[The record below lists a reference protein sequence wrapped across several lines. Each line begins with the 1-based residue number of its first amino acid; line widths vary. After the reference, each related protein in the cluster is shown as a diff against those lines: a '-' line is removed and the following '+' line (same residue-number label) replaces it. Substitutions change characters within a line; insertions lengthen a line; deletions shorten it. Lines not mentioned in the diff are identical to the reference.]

1 MVYYIIMCTF
11 DLRAP
16 PERKEIKEDLPLNS
30 ASDVWQAVLKL
41 LEQHLS
47 PTAISTWFSDCQVVE
62 LLDNRL
68 ILHTGSKF
76 SQDIIMTRYLDL
88 VKDALKEIFA
98 ADFDVQVIGDEEL
111 ARRINRQPP
120 LRQEF
125 LGGDQFTFDK
135 FVVGPTN
142 RIAYAAALAVSQNP
156 ATKYNPLFIY
166 GDSGLGKTHLLYSIA
181 NALRISRPDFR
192 IVYIKGDDFTNEL
205 INAIQTG
212 SNSEFREKF
221 RMADLLLVDDI
232 QFIAGKIQTQEEFFH
247 TFNALYESGRQIVLT
262 SDRAPK
268 DMLRLEDRLKSRFEG
283 GLMVDVQPP
292 DYETRVAIVKNK
304 AARMGIP
311 LAEEACVYIAENIKA
326 NIRQIEGILKKIQA
340 YLELERAGI
349 LDMTLVE
356 NITREVIRSERSY
369 TPEYIV
375 EKTAAFYNLSPE
387 DILGKGKTKSIAAA
401 RQMATYLMRK
411 LTTLTLEEIGGALNR
426 DHSTIL
432 HSIRK
437 IEESVNTDADLS
449 DTVRD
454 ITANIMNK

>member
-1 MVYYIIMCTF
+1 M
-11 DLRAP
+11 
-16 PERKEIKEDLPLNS
+16 NS

-47 PTAISTWFSDCQVVE
+47 PTAISTWFEGCQVVE
-62 LLDNRL
+62 LVDNRL
-68 ILHTGSKF
+68 VLYTSSTF
-76 SQDIIMTRYLDL
+76 SQNVIMTRYSDL
-88 VKDALKEIFA
+88 VKDALREIFGA
-98 ADFDVQVIGDEEL
+98 EFEIQVIGDEEL
-111 ARRINRQPP
+111 ARRISHRPP
-120 LRQEF
+120 QRSGS
-125 LGGDQFTFDK
+125 LGGEQFTFDK

-142 RIAYAAALAVSQNP
+142 RIAYAAALAVSQHP
-156 ATKYNPLFIY
+156 AEKYNPLFIY

-181 NALRISRPDFR
+181 NALRITCPDYR

-205 INAIQTG
+205 ISAIQTG
-212 SNSEFREKF
+212 TNSEFREKF

-247 TFNALYESGRQIVLT
+247 TFNTLYESKRQIVLT

-292 DYETRVAIVKNK
+292 DYETRVAIIKNK
-304 AARMGIP
+304 AAGMGIP
-311 LAEEACVYIAENIKA
+311 LADEACVYVAENIKA

-340 YLELERAGI
+340 YMELEQGAV
-349 LDMTLVE
+349 DMALVE
-356 NITREVIRSERSY
+356 SITREVIRSERSY

-375 EKTAAFYNLSPE
+375 EKTAAFYNLAPD
-387 DILGKGKTKSIAAA
+387 DIMGKGKTKNIAAA

-411 LTTLTLEEIGGALNR
+411 LTTLTLEEIGAVLNR

-437 IEESVNTDADLS
+437 IEESVNTDAALS

>member
-1 MVYYIIMCTF
+1 MP
-11 DLRAP
+11 LR
-16 PERKEIKEDLPLNS
+16 RQKEIKEDLPLNS

-68 ILHTGSKF
+68 ILHTPSEF
-76 SQDIIMTRYLDL
+76 SQNIIMTRYLDL

-125 LGGDQFTFDK
+125 LGSDQFTFDK

-292 DYETRVAIVKNK
+292 DYETRVAILKNK

-311 LAEEACVYIAENIKA
+311 LAEEACVYIAENIKS

-340 YLELERAGI
+340 YLELERAEN
-349 LDMTLVE
+349 LDMDLVE
-356 NITREVIRSERSY
+356 NITKEVIRSERSY

-375 EKTAAFYNLSPE
+375 EKTASFYDLSPE
-387 DILGKGKTKSIAAA
+387 DILGKGKTKNIAAA

-411 LTTLTLEEIGGALNR
+411 LTTLTLEEIGGVLNR

-437 IEESVNTDADLS
+437 IEDSVNTDAALG

>member
-1 MVYYIIMCTF
+1 M
-11 DLRAP
+11 
-16 PERKEIKEDLPLNS
+16 NS
-30 ASDVWQAVLKL
+30 AADVWQAVLKL
-41 LEQHLS
+41 LEKHLS
-47 PTAISTWFSDCQVVE
+47 STAIMTWFSDCQVVE
-62 LLDNRL
+62 LVDNRL
-68 ILHTGSKF
+68 VLYTPSKF
-76 SQDIIMTRYLDL
+76 IGNIIATRYLDH
-88 VKDALKEIFA
+88 VKEALKELFA
-98 ADFDVQVIGDEEL
+98 ADFAVQVIGDEDM
-111 ARRINRQPP
+111 ARRINRLPP
-120 LRQEF
+120 LRTDS
-125 LGGDQFTFDK
+125 LGGEQFTFDK

-142 RIAYAAALAVSQNP
+142 RIAYAAALAVSQYP
-156 ATKYNPLFIY
+156 AEKYNPLFIY

-181 NALRISRPDFR
+181 NALRISSPEFR

-205 INAIQTG
+205 ISAIQNGT
-212 SNSEFREKF
+212 NSEFRDKF

-247 TFNALYESGRQIVLT
+247 TFNALYESKRQIVLT

-311 LAEEACVYIAENIKA
+311 LPEEACVYIAENIKA
-326 NIRQIEGILKKIQA
+326 NIRQIEGILNKIQA
-340 YLELERAGI
+340 YLELEQRGG
-349 LDMTLVE
+349 LDMALVE
-356 NITREVIRSERSY
+356 NVTRDVIRSERSY

-375 EKTAAFYNLSPE
+375 EKTAAFYSLNPE
-387 DILGKGKTKSIAAA
+387 DILGKGKTKNIAAA

-411 LTTLTLEEIGGALNR
+411 LTTLTLEEIGTVLNR

-437 IEESVNTDADLS
+437 IEESVNTDAALS

>member
-1 MVYYIIMCTF
+1 
-11 DLRAP
+11 
-16 PERKEIKEDLPLNS
+16 LNS

-47 PTAISTWFSDCQVVE
+47 TTAISTWFSDCQVVE

-68 ILHTGSKF
+68 ILHTGSTF
-76 SQDIIMTRYLDL
+76 SQEVIMTRYLDL
-88 VKDALKEIFA
+88 VKDALKEIFS

-125 LGGDQFTFDK
+125 LGGDQFTFDR

-156 ATKYNPLFIY
+156 AIKYNPLFIY

-181 NALRISRPDFR
+181 NALRITRPDFR

-212 SNSEFREKF
+212 NNSEFREKF

-292 DYETRVAIVKNK
+292 DYETRVAILKNK
-304 AARMGIP
+304 ASRMGIP

-340 YLELERAGI
+340 YLELERSGT

-356 NITREVIRSERSY
+356 NITKEVIRSERSY

-375 EKTAAFYNLSPE
+375 EKTASFYDLSPE
-387 DILGKGKTKSIAAA
+387 DILGKGKTKNIAAA

-411 LTTLTLEEIGGALNR
+411 LTTLTLEEIGNVLNR

-437 IEESVNTDADLS
+437 IEESVNTDAALS

>member
-1 MVYYIIMCTF
+1 M
-11 DLRAP
+11 
-16 PERKEIKEDLPLNS
+16 NS

-68 ILHTGSKF
+68 ILHTPSEF
-76 SQDIIMTRYLDL
+76 SQNIIMTRYLDL

-292 DYETRVAIVKNK
+292 DYETRVAILKNK

-311 LAEEACVYIAENIKA
+311 LAEEACVYIAENIKS

-340 YLELERAGI
+340 YLELERAEN
-349 LDMTLVE
+349 LDMDLVE
-356 NITREVIRSERSY
+356 NITKEVIRSERSY

-375 EKTAAFYNLSPE
+375 EKTASFYDLSPE
-387 DILGKGKTKSIAAA
+387 DILGKGKTKNIAAA

-411 LTTLTLEEIGGALNR
+411 LTTLTLEEIGGVMNR
-426 DHSTIL
+426 DHTTIL

-437 IEESVNTDADLS
+437 IEDSVNTDAALS

>member
-1 MVYYIIMCTF
+1 M
-11 DLRAP
+11 
-16 PERKEIKEDLPLNS
+16 NS

-47 PTAISTWFSDCQVVE
+47 PTAISTWFEGCQVVE
-62 LLDNRL
+62 LVDNRL
-68 ILHTGSKF
+68 VLYTSSLF
-76 SQDIIMTRYLDL
+76 SQNVIMTRYADL
-88 VKDALKEIFA
+88 VKDALREIFS
-98 ADFDVQVIGDEEL
+98 ADFEIQVIGDEEL
-111 ARRINRQPP
+111 ARRISRRPA
-120 LRQEF
+120 LRTDS
-125 LGGDQFTFDK
+125 LGGEQFTFDK

-142 RIAYAAALAVSQNP
+142 RIAYAAALAVSQHP
-156 ATKYNPLFIY
+156 AENYNPLFIY

-181 NALRISRPDFR
+181 NALRITCPDYR

-212 SNSEFREKF
+212 TNSEFREKY

-247 TFNALYESGRQIVLT
+247 TFNALHESKRQIVLT
-262 SDRAPK
+262 ADRAPK
-268 DMLRLEDRLKSRFEG
+268 DMLRLEERLRSRFEG

-292 DYETRVAIVKNK
+292 DYETRVAIIKNK
-304 AARMGIP
+304 AVGMGIP
-311 LAEEACVYIAENIKA
+311 LPEEGCVYIAENIKA

-340 YLELERAGI
+340 YLELEQRGS
-349 LDMTLVE
+349 LDMELVE
-356 NITREVIRSERSY
+356 SVTREVIRSERSY

-375 EKTAAFYNLSPE
+375 EKTAAFYNLAPE

-411 LTTLTLEEIGGALNR
+411 LTTLTLEEIGGVLNR

-437 IEESVNTDADLS
+437 IEESINTDAALS

>member
-1 MVYYIIMCTF
+1 M
-11 DLRAP
+11 
-16 PERKEIKEDLPLNS
+16 NS
-30 ASDVWQAVLKL
+30 AADVWQAVLKL
-41 LEQHLS
+41 LEKHLS
-47 PTAISTWFSDCQVVE
+47 STAIMTWFSDCQVVE
-62 LLDNRL
+62 LVDNRL
-68 ILHTGSKF
+68 VLYTPSKF
-76 SQDIIMTRYLDL
+76 IGNIIATRYLDQ
-88 VKDALKEIFA
+88 VKEALKELFA
-98 ADFDVQVIGDEEL
+98 ADFAVQVIGDEDM
-111 ARRINRQPP
+111 ARRINRLPP
-120 LRQEF
+120 LRTDS
-125 LGGDQFTFDK
+125 LGGEQFTFDK

-142 RIAYAAALAVSQNP
+142 RIAYAAALAVSQYP
-156 ATKYNPLFIY
+156 AEKYNPLFIY

-181 NALRISRPDFR
+181 NALRISSPEFR

-205 INAIQTG
+205 ISAIQNGT
-212 SNSEFREKF
+212 NSEFRDKF

-247 TFNALYESGRQIVLT
+247 TFNALYESKRQIVLT

-283 GLMVDVQPP
+283 GQMVDVQPP
-292 DYETRVAIVKNK
+292 DYESRVAIVKNK

-311 LAEEACVYIAENIKA
+311 LPEEACVYIAENIKA
-326 NIRQIEGILKKIQA
+326 NIRQIEGILNKIQA
-340 YLELERAGI
+340 YLELEQRGG
-349 LDMTLVE
+349 LDMALVE
-356 NITREVIRSERSY
+356 NVTRDVIRSERSY

-375 EKTAAFYNLSPE
+375 EKTAAFYSLTSE
-387 DILGKGKTKSIAAA
+387 DILGKGKTKNIAAA

-411 LTTLTLEEIGGALNR
+411 LTTLTLEEIGTVLNR

-437 IEESVNTDADLS
+437 IEESVNTDAALS

>member
-1 MVYYIIMCTF
+1 
-11 DLRAP
+11 
-16 PERKEIKEDLPLNS
+16 LNS

-68 ILHTGSKF
+68 ILHTPSEF
-76 SQDIIMTRYLDL
+76 SQNIIMTRYLDL

-292 DYETRVAIVKNK
+292 DYETRVAILKNK

-311 LAEEACVYIAENIKA
+311 LAEEACVYIAENIKS

-340 YLELERAGI
+340 YLELERAEN
-349 LDMTLVE
+349 LDMDLVE
-356 NITREVIRSERSY
+356 NITKEVIRSERSY
-369 TPEYIV
+369 TPEYII
-375 EKTAAFYNLSPE
+375 EKTATFYDLSPE
-387 DILGKGKTKSIAAA
+387 DILGKGKTKNIAAA

-411 LTTLTLEEIGGALNR
+411 LTTLTLEEIGGVMNR
-426 DHSTIL
+426 DHTTIL

-437 IEESVNTDADLS
+437 IEDSVNTDAALG

>member
-1 MVYYIIMCTF
+1 MP
-11 DLRAP
+11 LR
-16 PERKEIKEDLPLNS
+16 RQKEIKEDLPLNS

-68 ILHTGSKF
+68 ILHTPSEF
-76 SQDIIMTRYLDL
+76 SQNIIMTRYLDL

-292 DYETRVAIVKNK
+292 DYETRVAILKNK
-304 AARMGIP
+304 AARMSIP
-311 LAEEACVYIAENIKA
+311 LAEEACVYIAENIKS

-340 YLELERAGI
+340 YLELERAEN
-349 LDMTLVE
+349 LDMDLVE
-356 NITREVIRSERSY
+356 NITKEVIRSERSY
-369 TPEYIV
+369 TPEYII
-375 EKTAAFYNLSPE
+375 EKTATFYDLSPE
-387 DILGKGKTKSIAAA
+387 DILGKGKTKNIAAA

-411 LTTLTLEEIGGALNR
+411 LTTLTLEEIGGVMNR
-426 DHSTIL
+426 DHTTIL

-437 IEESVNTDADLS
+437 IEDSVNTDAALG

>member
-1 MVYYIIMCTF
+1 MP
-11 DLRAP
+11 LR
-16 PERKEIKEDLPLNS
+16 RQKEKKEDLPLNS

-68 ILHTGSKF
+68 ILHTPSEF
-76 SQDIIMTRYLDL
+76 SQNIIMTRYLDL

-292 DYETRVAIVKNK
+292 DYETRVAILKNK
-304 AARMGIP
+304 AARMSIP
-311 LAEEACVYIAENIKA
+311 LAEEACVYIAENIKS

-340 YLELERAGI
+340 YLELERAEN
-349 LDMTLVE
+349 LDMDLVE
-356 NITREVIRSERSY
+356 NITKEVIRSERSY
-369 TPEYIV
+369 TPEYII
-375 EKTAAFYNLSPE
+375 EKTATFYDLSPE
-387 DILGKGKTKSIAAA
+387 DILGKGKTKNIAAA

-411 LTTLTLEEIGGALNR
+411 LTTLTLEEIGGVMNR
-426 DHSTIL
+426 DHTTIL

-437 IEESVNTDADLS
+437 IEDSVNTDAALG

>member
-1 MVYYIIMCTF
+1 M
-11 DLRAP
+11 
-16 PERKEIKEDLPLNS
+16 NS

-47 PTAISTWFSDCQVVE
+47 TTAISTWFSDCQVVE

-68 ILHTGSKF
+68 ILHTGSTF
-76 SQDIIMTRYLDL
+76 SQEVIMTRYLDL
-88 VKDALKEIFA
+88 VKDALKEIFS

-125 LGGDQFTFDK
+125 LGGDQFTFDR

-156 ATKYNPLFIY
+156 AIKYNPLFIY

-181 NALRISRPDFR
+181 NALRITRPDFR

-292 DYETRVAIVKNK
+292 DYETRVAILKNK
-304 AARMGIP
+304 ASRMGIP

-340 YLELERAGI
+340 YLELERSGT
-349 LDMTLVE
+349 LDMALVE
-356 NITREVIRSERSY
+356 NITKEVIRSERSY

-375 EKTAAFYNLSPE
+375 EKTASFYDLSPE
-387 DILGKGKTKSIAAA
+387 DILGKGKTKNIAAA

-411 LTTLTLEEIGGALNR
+411 LTTLTLEEIGNVLNR

-437 IEESVNTDADLS
+437 IEESVNTDAALS

>member
-1 MVYYIIMCTF
+1 MP
-11 DLRAP
+11 LR
-16 PERKEIKEDLPLNS
+16 RQKEIKEDLPLNS

-68 ILHTGSKF
+68 ILHTPSEF
-76 SQDIIMTRYLDL
+76 SQNIIMTRYLDL

-292 DYETRVAIVKNK
+292 DYETRVAILKNK

-311 LAEEACVYIAENIKA
+311 LAEEACIYIAENIKS

-340 YLELERAGI
+340 YLELERAEN
-349 LDMTLVE
+349 LDMDLVE
-356 NITREVIRSERSY
+356 NITKEVIRSERSY
-369 TPEYIV
+369 TPEYII
-375 EKTAAFYNLSPE
+375 EKTATFYDLSPE
-387 DILGKGKTKSIAAA
+387 DILGKGKTKNIAAA

-411 LTTLTLEEIGGALNR
+411 LTTLTLEEIGGVMNR
-426 DHSTIL
+426 DHTTIL

-437 IEESVNTDADLS
+437 IEDSVNTDAALG

>member
-1 MVYYIIMCTF
+1 M
-11 DLRAP
+11 
-16 PERKEIKEDLPLNS
+16 NS

-68 ILHTGSKF
+68 ILHTPSEF
-76 SQDIIMTRYLDL
+76 SQNIIMTRYLDL

-292 DYETRVAIVKNK
+292 DYETRVAILKNK

-311 LAEEACVYIAENIKA
+311 LAEEACIYIAENIKS

-340 YLELERAGI
+340 YLELERAEN
-349 LDMTLVE
+349 LDMDLVE
-356 NITREVIRSERSY
+356 NITKEVIRSERSY

-375 EKTAAFYNLSPE
+375 EKTASFYDLSPE
-387 DILGKGKTKSIAAA
+387 DILGKGKTKNIAAA

-411 LTTLTLEEIGGALNR
+411 LTTLTLEEIGGVLNR

-437 IEESVNTDADLS
+437 IEDSVNTDAALS

>member
-1 MVYYIIMCTF
+1 M
-11 DLRAP
+11 
-16 PERKEIKEDLPLNS
+16 NS

-41 LEQHLS
+41 LEKHLS
-47 PTAISTWFSDCQVVE
+47 TTAINTWFTNCQVVE
-62 LLDNRL
+62 LVDNRL
-68 ILHTGSKF
+68 VLFTSSPF
-76 SQDIIMTRYLDL
+76 SQNVIMTRYADL
-88 VKDALKEIFA
+88 VKDALREIFS
-98 ADFDVQVIGDEEL
+98 ADFEIQVIGDEEL
-111 ARRINRQPP
+111 ARRISRRPP
-120 LRQEF
+120 LRSDS
-125 LGGDQFTFDK
+125 LGGEQFTFDK

-142 RIAYAAALAVSQNP
+142 RIAYAAALAVSQHP
-156 ATKYNPLFIY
+156 AEKYNPLFIY

-181 NALRISRPDFR
+181 NALRITCPDYR

-205 INAIQTG
+205 ISAIQTG
-212 SNSEFREKF
+212 SNAEFREKF

-247 TFNALYESGRQIVLT
+247 TFNALYESKRQIVLT

-292 DYETRVAIVKNK
+292 DYETRVAIIKNK
-304 AARMGIP
+304 AASMGIP
-311 LAEEACVYIAENIKA
+311 LPEEGCVYIAENIKA

-340 YLELERAGI
+340 YLELEQRGS
-349 LDMTLVE
+349 LDLALVE
-356 NITREVIRSERSY
+356 EVTKEVIRSERSY

-375 EKTAAFYNLSPE
+375 EKTAAFYNLAPE

-411 LTTLTLEEIGGALNR
+411 LTTLTLEEIGGVLNR

-437 IEESVNTDADLS
+437 IEESVNTDAALS

>member
-1 MVYYIIMCTF
+1 M
-11 DLRAP
+11 
-16 PERKEIKEDLPLNS
+16 NS

-68 ILHTGSKF
+68 ILHTPSEF
-76 SQDIIMTRYLDL
+76 SQNIIMTRYLDL

-292 DYETRVAIVKNK
+292 DYETRVAILKNK

-311 LAEEACVYIAENIKA
+311 LAEEACVYIAENIKS

-340 YLELERAGI
+340 YLELERAEN
-349 LDMTLVE
+349 LDMDLVE
-356 NITREVIRSERSY
+356 NITKEVIRSERSY

-375 EKTAAFYNLSPE
+375 EKTASFYDLSPE
-387 DILGKGKTKSIAAA
+387 DILGKGKTKNIAAA

-411 LTTLTLEEIGGALNR
+411 LTTLTLEEIGGVMNR
-426 DHSTIL
+426 DHTTIL

-437 IEESVNTDADLS
+437 IEDSVNTDAALG

>member
-1 MVYYIIMCTF
+1 M
-11 DLRAP
+11 
-16 PERKEIKEDLPLNS
+16 NS

-326 NIRQIEGILKKIQA
+326 NIRQIEGILKNIQA
-340 YLELERAGI
+340 YRELERAGI

>member
-1 MVYYIIMCTF
+1 M
-11 DLRAP
+11 
-16 PERKEIKEDLPLNS
+16 NS
-30 ASDVWQAVLKL
+30 ADDVWQAVLKL
-41 LEQHLS
+41 LEQHLT
-47 PTAISTWFSDCQVVE
+47 PTAIGTWFTDCQVVE
-62 LLDNRL
+62 LQDNRL
-68 ILHTGSKF
+68 VLYTRSKF
-76 SQDIIMTRYLDL
+76 SQNVIMTRYADL
-88 VKDALKEIFA
+88 VKDALREIFG
-98 ADFDVQVIGDEEL
+98 ADFDLQVLGDEEMTRRL
-111 ARRINRQPP
+111 SQSSARQDNSR
-120 LRQEF
+120 
-125 LGGDQFTFDK
+125 GDQFTFDK

-156 ATKYNPLFIY
+156 AEKYNPLFIY
-166 GDSGLGKTHLLYSIA
+166 GDSGLGKTHLLYSIG
-181 NALRISRPDFR
+181 NALRISHPDSR

-205 INAIQTG
+205 ISAIQNG

-247 TFNALYESGRQIVLT
+247 TFNTLHESGRQIVLT

-292 DYETRVAIVKNK
+292 DYETRMAILKNK
-304 AARMGIP
+304 AVRMGIP
-311 LAEEACVYIAENIKA
+311 LPEEACAYIAENIKV
-326 NIRQIEGILKKIQA
+326 NIRQIEGILNKIQA
-340 YLELERAGI
+340 YLELEQQGE
-349 LDMTLVE
+349 LDMALVE
-356 NITREVIRSERSY
+356 SITKDVIRSERTF

-375 EKTAAFYNLSPE
+375 EKTSSYYNLTPE
-387 DILGKGKTKSIAAA
+387 DIMGKGKTKSIATA

-411 LTTLTLEEIGGALNR
+411 LTTLTLEEIGAVLKR

-437 IEESVNTDADLS
+437 VEESINTDAALS
-449 DTVRD
+449 DTIRD

>member
-1 MVYYIIMCTF
+1 M
-11 DLRAP
+11 
-16 PERKEIKEDLPLNS
+16 NS

-47 PTAISTWFSDCQVVE
+47 TTAISTWFSDCQVVE

-68 ILHTGSKF
+68 ILHTGSTF
-76 SQDIIMTRYLDL
+76 SQEVIMTRYLDL
-88 VKDALKEIFA
+88 VKDALKEIFSA
-98 ADFDVQVIGDEEL
+98 AFDVQVIGDEEL

-125 LGGDQFTFDK
+125 LGGDQFTFDR

-156 ATKYNPLFIY
+156 AIKYNPLFIY

-181 NALRISRPDFR
+181 NALRITRPDFR

-205 INAIQTG
+205 INAIQSG

-292 DYETRVAIVKNK
+292 DYETRVAILKNK
-304 AARMGIP
+304 ASRMGIP

-340 YLELERAGI
+340 YLELERSGA

-356 NITREVIRSERSY
+356 NITKEVIRSERSY

-375 EKTAAFYNLSPE
+375 EKTASFYDLSPE
-387 DILGKGKTKSIAAA
+387 DILGKGKTKNIAAA

-411 LTTLTLEEIGGALNR
+411 LTTLTLEEIGNVLNR

-437 IEESVNTDADLS
+437 IEESVNTDAALS

>member
-1 MVYYIIMCTF
+1 M
-11 DLRAP
+11 
-16 PERKEIKEDLPLNS
+16 NS

-68 ILHTGSKF
+68 ILHTPSEF
-76 SQDIIMTRYLDL
+76 SQNIIMTRYLDL

-120 LRQEF
+120 LRKEF

-292 DYETRVAIVKNK
+292 DYETRVAILKNK

-311 LAEEACVYIAENIKA
+311 LAEEACVYIAENIKS

-340 YLELERAGI
+340 YLELERAEN
-349 LDMTLVE
+349 LDMDLVE
-356 NITREVIRSERSY
+356 NITKEVIRSERSY

-375 EKTAAFYNLSPE
+375 EKTASFYDLSPE
-387 DILGKGKTKSIAAA
+387 DILGKGKTKNIAAA

-411 LTTLTLEEIGGALNR
+411 LTTLTLEEIGGVLNR

-437 IEESVNTDADLS
+437 IEDSVNTDAALS

>member
-1 MVYYIIMCTF
+1 MP
-11 DLRAP
+11 LR
-16 PERKEIKEDLPLNS
+16 RQKEIKEDLPLNS

-68 ILHTGSKF
+68 ILHTPSEF
-76 SQDIIMTRYLDL
+76 SQNIIMTRYLDL

-292 DYETRVAIVKNK
+292 DYETRVAILKNK

-311 LAEEACVYIAENIKA
+311 LAEEACVYIAENIKS

-340 YLELERAGI
+340 YLELERAEN
-349 LDMTLVE
+349 LDMDLVE
-356 NITREVIRSERSY
+356 NITKEVIRSERSY

-375 EKTAAFYNLSPE
+375 EKTASFYDLSPE
-387 DILGKGKTKSIAAA
+387 DILGKGKTKNIAAA

-411 LTTLTLEEIGGALNR
+411 LTTLTLEEIGGVLNR

-437 IEESVNTDADLS
+437 IEDSVNTDAALS

>member
-1 MVYYIIMCTF
+1 M
-11 DLRAP
+11 
-16 PERKEIKEDLPLNS
+16 NS

-68 ILHTGSKF
+68 VLHTPSEF
-76 SQDIIMTRYLDL
+76 SQNIILTRYLDL

-292 DYETRVAIVKNK
+292 DYETRVAILKNK

-311 LAEEACVYIAENIKA
+311 LAEEACVYIAENIKS

-340 YLELERAGI
+340 YLELERAEN
-349 LDMTLVE
+349 LDMDLVE
-356 NITREVIRSERSY
+356 NITKEVIRSERSY
-369 TPEYIV
+369 TPEYII
-375 EKTAAFYNLSPE
+375 EKTATFYDLSPE
-387 DILGKGKTKSIAAA
+387 DILGKGKTKNIAAA

-411 LTTLTLEEIGGALNR
+411 LTTLTLEEIGGVMNR
-426 DHSTIL
+426 DHTTIL

-437 IEESVNTDADLS
+437 IEDSVNTDAALG

>member
-1 MVYYIIMCTF
+1 M
-11 DLRAP
+11 
-16 PERKEIKEDLPLNS
+16 NS

-68 ILHTGSKF
+68 ILHTPSEF
-76 SQDIIMTRYLDL
+76 SQNIIMTRYLDL

-292 DYETRVAIVKNK
+292 DYETRVAILKNK

-311 LAEEACVYIAENIKA
+311 LAEEACVYIAENIKS

-340 YLELERAGI
+340 YLELERAEN
-349 LDMTLVE
+349 LDMDLVE
-356 NITREVIRSERSY
+356 NITKEVIRSERSY
-369 TPEYIV
+369 TPEYII
-375 EKTAAFYNLSPE
+375 EKTATFYDLSPE
-387 DILGKGKTKSIAAA
+387 DILGKGKTKNIAAA

-411 LTTLTLEEIGGALNR
+411 LTTLTLEEIGGVMNR
-426 DHSTIL
+426 DHTTIL

-437 IEESVNTDADLS
+437 IEDSVNTDAALGDK
-449 DTVRD
+449 VRD

>member
-1 MVYYIIMCTF
+1 M
-11 DLRAP
+11 
-16 PERKEIKEDLPLNS
+16 NS

-68 ILHTGSKF
+68 ILHTPSKF

-125 LGGDQFTFDK
+125 LGSDQFTFDK

-181 NALRISRPDFR
+181 NALRISQPGFR

-311 LAEEACVYIAENIKA
+311 LAEEACVYIAENIKS

-340 YLELERAGI
+340 YLELERAEN
-349 LDMTLVE
+349 LDMDLVE
-356 NITREVIRSERSY
+356 NITKEVIRSERSY
-369 TPEYIV
+369 TPEYII
-375 EKTAAFYNLSPE
+375 EKTATFYDLSPE
-387 DILGKGKTKSIAAA
+387 DILGKGKTKNIAAA

-411 LTTLTLEEIGGALNR
+411 LTTLTLEEIGGVLNR

-437 IEESVNTDADLS
+437 IEDSVNTDAALS

>member
-1 MVYYIIMCTF
+1 
-11 DLRAP
+11 
-16 PERKEIKEDLPLNS
+16 
-30 ASDVWQAVLKL
+30 
-41 LEQHLS
+41 
-47 PTAISTWFSDCQVVE
+47 
-62 LLDNRL
+62 
-68 ILHTGSKF
+68 
-76 SQDIIMTRYLDL
+76 MTRYLDL
-88 VKDALKEIFA
+88 VKDALREIFA

-111 ARRINRQPP
+111 ARRLNRQSP
-120 LRQEF
+120 LRQDF
-125 LGGDQFTFDK
+125 LGSDQFTFDK

-142 RIAYAAALAVSQNP
+142 RIAYAAALAVSKNP
-156 ATKYNPLFIY
+156 ATNYNPLFIY
-166 GDSGLGKTHLLYSIA
+166 GDSGLGKTHLLYSVA

-221 RMADLLLVDDI
+221 RMADLFLVDDI

-292 DYETRVAIVKNK
+292 DYETRVAILKNK

-311 LAEEACVYIAENIKA
+311 LAEEACVYIAENIKS

-340 YLELERAGI
+340 YLELEQGK
-349 LDMTLVE
+349 LDMELVE
-356 NITREVIRSERSY
+356 NVTKEVIRSERSY
-369 TPEYIV
+369 TPEFIV
-375 EKTAAFYNLSPE
+375 EKTAAFYSLSPE
-387 DILGKGKTKSIAAA
+387 DILGKGKTKNIAAA
-401 RQMATYLMRK
+401 RQIATYLMRK
-411 LTTLTLEEIGGALNR
+411 LTTLTLEEIGNVLNR

-437 IEESVNTDADLS
+437 IEESINTDAALN
-449 DTVRD
+449 DTIRD

>member
-1 MVYYIIMCTF
+1 M
-11 DLRAP
+11 
-16 PERKEIKEDLPLNS
+16 NS

>member
-1 MVYYIIMCTF
+1 M
-11 DLRAP
+11 
-16 PERKEIKEDLPLNS
+16 NS

-68 ILHTGSKF
+68 ILHTPSEF
-76 SQDIIMTRYLDL
+76 SQNIIMTRYLDL

-98 ADFDVQVIGDEEL
+98 ADLDVQVIGDEEL

-125 LGGDQFTFDK
+125 LGSDQFTFDK

-292 DYETRVAIVKNK
+292 DYETRVAILKNK

-311 LAEEACVYIAENIKA
+311 LAEEACIYIAENIKS

-340 YLELERAGI
+340 YLELERAEN
-349 LDMTLVE
+349 LDMDLVE
-356 NITREVIRSERSY
+356 NITKEVIRSERSY

-375 EKTAAFYNLSPE
+375 EKTASFYDLSPE
-387 DILGKGKTKSIAAA
+387 DILGKGKTKNIAAA

-411 LTTLTLEEIGGALNR
+411 LTTLTLEEIGGVLNR

-437 IEESVNTDADLS
+437 IEDSVNTDAALS

>member
-1 MVYYIIMCTF
+1 M
-11 DLRAP
+11 
-16 PERKEIKEDLPLNS
+16 NS

-68 ILHTGSKF
+68 ILHTPSEF
-76 SQDIIMTRYLDL
+76 SQNIIMTRYLDL

-125 LGGDQFTFDK
+125 LGSDQFTFDK

-292 DYETRVAIVKNK
+292 DYETRVAILKNK

-311 LAEEACVYIAENIKA
+311 LAEEACIYIAENIKS

-340 YLELERAGI
+340 YLELERAEN
-349 LDMTLVE
+349 LDMDLVE
-356 NITREVIRSERSY
+356 NITKEVIRSERSY

-375 EKTAAFYNLSPE
+375 EKTASFYDLSPE
-387 DILGKGKTKSIAAA
+387 DILGKGKTKNIAAA

-411 LTTLTLEEIGGALNR
+411 LTTLTLEEIGGVLNR

-437 IEESVNTDADLS
+437 IEDSVNTDAALS

>member
-1 MVYYIIMCTF
+1 MP
-11 DLRAP
+11 LR
-16 PERKEIKEDLPLNS
+16 RQKEIKEDLPLNS

-68 ILHTGSKF
+68 ILHTPSEF
-76 SQDIIMTRYLDL
+76 SQNIIMTRYLDL
-88 VKDALKEIFA
+88 VKDALKDIFA

-125 LGGDQFTFDK
+125 LGSDQFTFDK

-292 DYETRVAIVKNK
+292 DYETRVAILKNK

-311 LAEEACVYIAENIKA
+311 LAEEACIYIAENIKS

-340 YLELERAGI
+340 YLELERAEN
-349 LDMTLVE
+349 LDMDLVE
-356 NITREVIRSERSY
+356 NITKEVIRSERSY

-375 EKTAAFYNLSPE
+375 EKTASFYDLSPE
-387 DILGKGKTKSIAAA
+387 DILGKGKTKNIAAA

-411 LTTLTLEEIGGALNR
+411 LTTLTLEEIGGVLNR

-437 IEESVNTDADLS
+437 IEDSVNTDAALS

>member
-1 MVYYIIMCTF
+1 M
-11 DLRAP
+11 
-16 PERKEIKEDLPLNS
+16 NS

-47 PTAISTWFSDCQVVE
+47 TTAISTWFSDCQVVE

-68 ILHTGSKF
+68 ILHTGSTF
-76 SQDIIMTRYLDL
+76 SQEVIMTRYLDL
-88 VKDALKEIFA
+88 VKDALKEIFS

-125 LGGDQFTFDK
+125 LGGDQFTFDR

-156 ATKYNPLFIY
+156 AIKYNPLFIY

-181 NALRISRPDFR
+181 NALRITRPDFR

-212 SNSEFREKF
+212 NNSEFREKF

-292 DYETRVAIVKNK
+292 DYETRVAILKNK
-304 AARMGIP
+304 ASRMGIP

-340 YLELERAGI
+340 YLELERSGT

-356 NITREVIRSERSY
+356 NITKEVIRSERSY

-375 EKTAAFYNLSPE
+375 EKTASFYDLSPE
-387 DILGKGKTKSIAAA
+387 DILGKGKTKNIAAA

-411 LTTLTLEEIGGALNR
+411 LTTLTLEEIGNVLNR

-437 IEESVNTDADLS
+437 IEESVNTDAALS

>member
-1 MVYYIIMCTF
+1 M
-11 DLRAP
+11 
-16 PERKEIKEDLPLNS
+16 NS

-68 ILHTGSKF
+68 VLHTPSKF

-120 LRQEF
+120 QRREF

-205 INAIQTG
+205 IGAIQTG

-221 RMADLLLVDDI
+221 RMADLFLVDDI

-292 DYETRVAIVKNK
+292 DYETRVAILKNK

-340 YLELERAGI
+340 YLELERAGD

-356 NITREVIRSERSY
+356 NITKEVIRSERSY

-375 EKTAAFYNLSPE
+375 EKTASFYDLSPE
-387 DILGKGKTKSIAAA
+387 DILGKGKTKNIAAA

-411 LTTLTLEEIGGALNR
+411 LTTLTLEEIGAVLNR

-437 IEESVNTDADLS
+437 IEESVNTDAALS